1 MSHSRPRRDME
12 EVHVGAG
19 GDDWPGVPLAKR
31 PRGCC
36 SCSCCQEKKDFYES
50 QIEILRKEMECISK
64 GFMEERKTLQ
74 KEMQEFYQSSQ
85 LQLHELITEQGRRMQ
100 ECHKNC
106 RLIWE
111 QFNNQLSNIEKS
123 RDHVQQ
129 YSNPRTY
136 CDEGERR
143 KYRMKFENKCCD
155 TEYSNQDIMADNG
168 HPLKVAIYDW
178 DNRIIT
184 EGPLSS
190 IKVKVVVLHGIF
202 NNDHKEHWKREY
214 FREKMISSRPGK
226 PPLLSEDLYPRLED
240 GVANIYGVKFQDNS
254 SFVPSKRFRLGVM
267 AVDDSMSE
275 KIQEGISQS
284 FAVRDRRGLSTKK
297 NPYPSSCDP
306 VYKLSGIAMK
316 GDRHRLLERHGIKK
330 VEDLL
335 HSYSK
340 NPEGLREIF
349 GKISDHDWDKI
360 INHAHKC
367 NQVAQI
373 CSSSIQ
379 EKNMPHEHEPFSK
392 TNDSGYLKLK
402 GPCSIQASPT
412 QQKQN
417 DSQAHH
423 QKISSSYNGLSSST
437 SPGNALQASCSMLAA
452 PGLEFRTDQNV
463 VPYGELGGIQVTGQQ
478 VTCIGSEIVSAS
490 SMDNNIFDGSNSQRV
505 ESLGSD
511 IIPDGNGPPPGIDLS
526 QWLDILQNQTFDDSL
541 VTDTLHWGVPDSTL
555 DSTACEAG
563 NMLDS
568 PFSEASISYVG
579 HSPVS
584 ETGRGRSS
592 LPFRGASS
600 RSYRGHSASPLR
612 GAGTRSYRR
621 HSASPLRVEG
631 PRSRSYEGHNPPPVY
646 GAGST
651 SYASADFTVQDILS

>member
-1 MSHSRPRRDME
+1 MSHSRPRRDWE
-12 EVHVGAG
+12 EDHGGAG
-19 GDDWPGVPLAKR
+19 GEDRRGSPQAKR

-36 SCSCCQEKKDFYES
+36 SCSCCREKKDFYES
-50 QIEILRKEMECISK
+50 QNEILKKEMECMSK
-64 GFMEERKTLQ
+64 GFVEERKTLQ
-74 KEMQEFYQSSQ
+74 KEMQQFYQSSQ

-100 ECHKNC
+100 ECHKNF

-111 QFNNQLSNIEKS
+111 QLNNQLSKIENS
-123 RDHVQQ
+123 GDHVQQ
-129 YSNPRTY
+129 YSNPRT
-136 CDEGERR
+136 CSDEGEHR

-155 TEYSNQDIMADNG
+155 TQYSRQDIMADDD
-168 HPLKVAIYDW
+168 HPLKVAIYDC

-190 IKVKVVVLHGIF
+190 IQVKVVVLHGEF

-214 FREKMISSRPGK
+214 FHEKMISSRPGK
-226 PPLLSEDLYPRLED
+226 PPLLSEDLYPRLE
-240 GVANIYGVKFQDNS
+240 GGMANIYGVKFQDNS

-267 AVDDSMSE
+267 AADDSMSE
-275 KIQEGISQS
+275 KIQEGISES

-297 NPYPSSCDP
+297 NPNPSSRDP

-316 GDRHRLLERHGIKK
+316 GDRHKLLERHGIKQ
-330 VEDLL
+330 VADLL
-335 HSYSK
+335 RLHSK

-360 INHAHKC
+360 INHARKC

-373 CSSSIQ
+373 YSTSIQ
-379 EKNMPHEHEPFSK
+379 ENNVPHEHEPFSK
-392 TNDSGYLKLK
+392 TNDSSYLK
-402 GPCSIQASPT
+402 GPCSMQPSPT
-412 QQKQN
+412 PQKQI
-417 DSQAHH
+417 DAQVHH
-423 QKISSSYNGLSSST
+423 QQIASSYNGPSSGT
-437 SPGNALQASCSMLAA
+437 SSENALQASCLAAA
-452 PGLEFRTDQNV
+452 PGLTFMRSDQHV
-463 VPYGELGGIQVTGQQ
+463 MPYGELGGIQATGQQ
-478 VTCIGSEIVSAS
+478 VTCIGSEILSAS
-490 SMDNNIFDGSNSQRV
+490 TMDNNILDGSNSEQV
-505 ESLGSD
+505 GPLDGN
-511 IIPDGNGPPPGIDLS
+511 IIPNGNRLPTGIDLS
-526 QWLDILQNQTFDDSL
+526 QWLDILQNQTFDDSV
-541 VTDTLHWGVPDSTL
+541 VTETPPWGVSNNAFDSTV
-555 DSTACEAG
+555 CEAG

-568 PFSEASISYVG
+568 PFSDASISYVG

-612 GAGTRSYRR
+612 GAGTKSYRR

-631 PRSRSYEGHNPPPVY
+631 PRSYEGHNPSPVS

-651 SYASADFTVQDILS
+651 SYASADFTGGDILW